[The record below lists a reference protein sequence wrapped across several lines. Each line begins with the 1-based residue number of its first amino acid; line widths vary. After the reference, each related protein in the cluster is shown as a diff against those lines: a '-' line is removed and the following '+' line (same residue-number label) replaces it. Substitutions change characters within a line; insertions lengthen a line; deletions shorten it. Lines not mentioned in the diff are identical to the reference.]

1 MDRPTRPPTVAIAI
15 LALVLGAVAAGCSVT
30 ARPAGSAAA
39 SAAIAPSLAA
49 TAPASTP
56 STPSTAALA
65 GGPPRAELAAEGGD
79 PTEGQLG
86 TFVWGD
92 GGSDS
97 PWLRGS
103 RVAVGSGE
111 PLSVTFRPDVPV
123 ATWSA
128 RYVPATASDP
138 AGARPLGGGTGHPR
152 FAAPAAGTWTVE
164 LHVAF
169 ASGLG
174 KASYFWQLAI
184 D

>member
-1 MDRPTRPPTVAIAI
+1 MDRPTRPPIVAVAM
-15 LALVLGAVAAGCSVT
+15 LALVLGAVAAGCAVT
-30 ARPAGSAAA
+30 ARPAGSVAA
-39 SAAIAPSLAA
+39 SAAVAPSPAA
-49 TAPASTP
+49 TAAVSSPAPDPTV
-56 STPSTAALA
+56 AA
-65 GGPPRAELAAEGGD
+65 GPPRAELAAEGGD

-111 PLSVTFRPDVPV
+111 PLGVTFRPDVPL

-138 AGARPLGGGTGHPR
+138 AGARPLGDGTGHPR
-152 FAAPAAGTWTVE
+152 FAAPAPGTWTVE

>member
-1 MDRPTRPPTVAIAI
+1 MDRPTRSPIVAVAM

-30 ARPAGSAAA
+30 ARPAGSVAA
-39 SAAIAPSLAA
+39 SAAVATPPVA

-56 STPSTAALA
+56 STAAVA

-128 RYVPATASDP
+128 RYVPAAASDP
-138 AGARPLGGGTGHPR
+138 AGARPLGDGTGHPR
-152 FAAPAAGTWTVE
+152 FAAPGPGTWTVE

-169 ASGLG
+169 APGLG